1 MKKPPLNPDRLKGKV
16 AIVTGTGAGI
26 GKGVALL
33 LARQGAKVVGC
44 DIHADWAEAT
54 VAEARAEGLDFSS
67 LHPCDLMTEAGAQS
81 LIDQAVALHGGFDI
95 LVNAAAVGIF
105 GWIED
110 LSYLDWRRTMVGELD
125 IVFLACKAAW
135 PHLIRRGGGSIIN
148 FASANAR
155 QALAVSGALAHC
167 AGKGGVLAMTRQL
180 AMEGGPHGIRA
191 NTISPALI
199 VTAATAAV
207 VENPDFETEVM
218 RKLMI
223 KRLGQPEDAG
233 WLASFLASDEA
244 SWITGADYA
253 LDGGATAW

>member
-1 MKKPPLNPDRLKGKV
+1 MQTNQMNGLDGQI
-16 AIVTGTGAGI
+16 AIVTGGTQGLGAAIATTFAQRRAKGLVICGRNAAKGAAQATKIQQETGVPVHF
-26 GKGVALL
+26 VA
-33 LARQGAKVVGC
+33 
-44 DIHADWAEAT
+44 ADLSQVEDCRRV
-54 VAEARAEGLDFSS
+54 VAEADERFGR
-67 LHPCDLMTEAGAQS
+67 
-81 LIDQAVALHGGFDI
+81 IDI

-233 WLASFLASDEA
+233 WLASFLASDES